1 LLADGVGGYAMG
13 KVSGLR
19 IRRYHGLLTIAETP
33 SRRFLAVAA
42 LDPVLVLRSG
52 RRVPLG
58 VHEWADRA
66 VAPQGSATA
75 ADGSTVPIEGQL
87 STVDP
92 GETMRATFQL
102 AEGGVY
108 GGGHPDHRDLR
119 RAGH

>member
-1 LLADGVGGYAMG
+1 MG

-102 AEGGVY
+102 AEGGDY
-108 GGGHPDHRDLR
+108 GGGHPAHRDLR